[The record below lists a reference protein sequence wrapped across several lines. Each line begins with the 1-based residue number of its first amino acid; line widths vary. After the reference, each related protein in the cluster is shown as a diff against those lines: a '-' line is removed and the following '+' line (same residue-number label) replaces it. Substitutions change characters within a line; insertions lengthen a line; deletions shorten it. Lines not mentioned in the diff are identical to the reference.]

1 VRVTLKDIA
10 DEAGVSMMTVS
21 NVVNGNRARVSPE
34 TIERVQR
41 IVAERGYVPSASAR
55 SLAARSSRLI
65 GLLVPAAD
73 EDSLTISPHNVAI
86 IGQIER
92 ELRKRGYHL
101 LLRGIAHPGEV
112 TEALQS
118 WSLDGAVLL
127 GFLDEELNRLNRGT
141 VGSVRVLA
149 VDSYSTNRL
158 TTGVRADDFTGG
170 QLAARHLLGLGHRE
184 ILFAGPS
191 FTDVGVVHQRF
202 EGFRQAFAD
211 AGAQW
216 DARLIETVNTTHA
229 DGLGLGRRLLAEH
242 PGVTGVFATA
252 DILAIGIM
260 EGVLDSGARVPDDV
274 SVIGFD
280 NLDLCAYVTPKLTTV
295 SQDIA
300 EKAATAVQMLINS
313 IEGRRQPRNP
323 VTLKVSLVERASTG
337 SVRKASARK
346 AGRQRGLP
354 ARSQSM

>member
-1 VRVTLKDIA
+1 MRVTLRDIA

-21 NVVNGNRARVSPE
+21 NVINGNRARVSPE

-73 EDSLTISPHNVAI
+73 EDSLTISPHTVAI

-112 TEALQS
+112 TEALKS

-127 GFLDEELNRLNRGT
+127 GFLDEELDKLTRGT
-141 VGSVRVLA
+141 VGTVRVLA
-149 VDSYSTNRL
+149 VDSYSGNRL

-170 QLAARHLLGLGHRE
+170 QLAARHLLALGHRR
-184 ILFAGPS
+184 ILFAGPA

-211 AGAQW
+211 AGERW
-216 DARLIETVNTTHA
+216 DDRLIATVNTTHA
-229 DGLGLGRRLLAEH
+229 DGLELGRRLLRDH
-242 PGVTGVFATA
+242 PGATAVFATA

-260 EGVLDSGARVPDDV
+260 EGVADSGATVPGDV

-280 NLDLCAYVTPKLTTV
+280 NLDLCAYVSPKLTTI
-295 SQDIA
+295 SQDITQ
-300 EKAATAVQMLINS
+300 KAATAVHMLITS
-313 IEGRRQPRNP
+313 IEGRKQVRAP
-323 VTLKVSLVERASTG
+323 VTLDVDLVERAST
-337 SVRKASARK
+337 A
-346 AGRQRGLP
+346 P
-354 ARSQSM
+354 APA

>member
-1 VRVTLKDIA
+1 VRVTLRDIA

-21 NVVNGNRARVSPE
+21 NVINGNRARVSPE

-73 EDSLTISPHNVAI
+73 EDSLTISPHTVAI

-127 GFLDEELNRLNRGT
+127 GFLDEELDRLTKRAI
-141 VGSVRVLA
+141 GSVRAVA
-149 VDSYSTNRL
+149 VDSYSKNRL
-158 TTGVRADDFTGG
+158 TTGVRTDDFTGG
-170 QLAARHLLGLGHRE
+170 LLAARHLLTLGHRR
-184 ILFAGPS
+184 ILFAGPTFS
-191 FTDVGVVHQRF
+191 DVGVVHQRF
-202 EGFRQAFAD
+202 EGFRQAFTD
-211 AGAQW
+211 AGVRW
-216 DARLIETVNTTHA
+216 DERLIEKVNTTHT
-229 DGLGLGRRLLAEH
+229 DGLDLGHRLLTEH
-242 PGVTGVFATA
+242 PAVTAVFATA

-260 EGVLDSGARVPDDV
+260 EGLTSSGASVPDDV
-274 SVIGFD
+274 SVVGFD

-295 SQDIA
+295 AQNIA
-300 EKAATAVQMLINS
+300 QKAATAVQLLITS
-313 IEGRRQPRNP
+313 IESGKHPKNP
-323 VTLKVSLVERASTG
+323 VTLEVHLVERASTAAP
-337 SVRKASARK
+337 SH
-346 AGRQRGLP
+346 
-354 ARSQSM
+354 